1 MRNNLII
8 KEFDNIKVNF
18 VVIDGE
24 SKIKVGDIAR
34 FCGWTQIKN
43 GKEYVRLERINK
55 HILDLGFPN
64 VGENDFIP
72 EYIMYPLIGKADFT
86 KNAKAKDFMIWA
98 GKIMTELRQSGV
110 VILENA
116 TKEAVDFKFKYGT
129 YRIRKTFT
137 NSNNPRSDYEEFKEL
152 AQQEWKSKRLN
163 NTDRVKLCKLIQK
176 GITDKVTNNFSN
188 MRPSELL
195 SLQELITDIQ
205 VDVTKL
211 ENKKNGGKL
220 ASATR
225 KINQLEKA
233 LN

>member
-1 MRNNLII
+1 MENLITKTNELFGEVRFVTIDEKQYAVANDVAKSLGYSDCPKAVRTHCKGVAKTSIPTKGGIQEVKIIPEGDIYRLII
-8 KEFDNIKVNF
+8 KSRLPEAEKF
-18 VVIDGE
+18 E
-24 SKIKVGDIAR
+24 SWVMD
-34 FCGWTQIKN
+34 
-43 GKEYVRLERINK
+43 EVL
-55 HILDLGFPN
+55 P
-64 VGENDFIP
+64 
-72 EYIMYPLIGKADFT
+72 
-86 KNAKAKDFMIWA
+86 
-98 GKIMTELRQSGV
+98 ELRQSGV

-163 NTDRVKLCKLIQK
+163 NADRVKLCKLIQK